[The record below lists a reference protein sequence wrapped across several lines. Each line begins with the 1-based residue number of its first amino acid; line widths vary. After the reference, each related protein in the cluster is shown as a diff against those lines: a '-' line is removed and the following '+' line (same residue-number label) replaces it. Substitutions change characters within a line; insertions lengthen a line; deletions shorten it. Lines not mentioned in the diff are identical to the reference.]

1 MQSGLRLRYV
11 TQMPRPPPI
20 QPKVKL
26 ETHGTSVR
34 LPVEILDRLD
44 RYAAQQAAT
53 RSEALVHLVRWAL
66 DKAES

>member
-1 MQSGLRLRYV
+1 MQSVRRLRYAA
-11 TQMPRPPPI
+11 QMPRPPPI

-34 LPVEILDRLD
+34 LPLELIDRLD
-44 RYAAQQAAT
+44 RYAAQQSAT
-53 RSEALVHLVRWAL
+53 RSEALVHLLRWAL